1 MKNRLAPNPPPNQV
15 SESYSNSQ
23 PLASNPRTNNKNSQL
38 REPKLSS
45 INWSNLI
52 HPCAK
57 HKKSKKHLKSL
68 EEVQNLNPTKSPPV
82 IRLPPL

>member
-1 MKNRLAPNPPPNQV
+1 MKSRLAPNPPPNLV
-15 SESYSNSQ
+15 SESYSSSQ
-23 PLASNPRTNNKNSQL
+23 PLASSLKNNKNRQL
-38 REPKLSS
+38 REPRLSS

-68 EEVQNLNPTKSPPV
+68 EEVQNLNPIKSPPV